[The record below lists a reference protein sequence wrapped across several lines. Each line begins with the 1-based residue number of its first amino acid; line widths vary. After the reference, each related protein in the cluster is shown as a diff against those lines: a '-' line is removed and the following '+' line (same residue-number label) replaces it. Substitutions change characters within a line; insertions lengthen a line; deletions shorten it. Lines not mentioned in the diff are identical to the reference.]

1 MSTSA
6 WLSLTLSFSP
16 GIVDTDMGILAA
28 KAVGKTP
35 ADFGG
40 ITAPESVAG
49 VLKVVDAATKKSHGG
64 RFWTNEGE
72 EAIV

>member
-1 MSTSA
+1 
-6 WLSLTLSFSP
+6 
-16 GIVDTDMGILAA
+16 MGILAA